1 MLAIETAEIGGTMVA
16 LSAPALK
23 VFFGRIYQS
32 SSFHSS
38 NKVRST
44 GRRTKHGTR
53 EQDRGTELEGWTGG
67 VVGNGAGMRGEEGSA
82 EEVGVEDGRGSE
94 EDLLV
99 VGPGVGRKGS
109 RRKDGGV
116 KVTTM
121 VEMRTE
127 AME

>member
-1 MLAIETAEIGGTMVA
+1 MVA

-23 VFFGRIYQS
+23 VFFGRVYQS

-53 EQDRGTELEGWTGG
+53 EQYTGTELEGWQGGG
-67 VVGNGAGMRGEEGSA
+67 VAGNETAVGAVEETSA

-99 VGPGVGRKGS
+99 VGQGVGRKGS

-116 KVTTM
+116 KVTAM